1 MSTEYYAD
9 YIKKTTFD
17 PESHSTRSKMEEHHE
32 KDENGKVIEH
42 PIEEDSGSSMSS
54 FQGRSYQRQYGD
66 NTGVNPHNH
75 EAHAKAAFKSGM
87 RSKSAI
93 VKHVEKKTGQKIHP
107 DVHKMIHNSKDMK
120 EAATDEKKKPASKT
134 PKVEVEPTV
143 VPEELHGDQHKLDHN
158 KDKKIDKADMKMVR
172 KKGAVSEDDEHIEE
186 GTFKVQVEG
195 LPMMYIEGGSAG
207 TIKSQLRKKFKDPDA
222 VVSIERITSAEKKKE
237 LRAKVSEGMYKD
249 LDTEKSE
256 PKPRPASVVK
266 AAFKKRRQ
274 TDEAMIIRSKKS
286 ASNLRRSSASR
297 DSGVKEDQAAMD
309 AYLKKG
315 GKITKVPAAKAQ
327 GYHGKDDLGT
337 GQHGMLNKSDT
348 SSMPTR
354 KKVKSMEGVEQVDEL
369 DKKTMASYTKKAVN
383 DVDNRSFTQGMRDN
397 NPTHTDA
404 DRKNN
409 RKIANRRKGISRAV
423 NKMSSEGFANAAQQ
437 AAVMAKLK
445 KDGKYKGE
453 DTTNEEKDTH
463 VTKDGKTAKK
473 GLWYYMNKRKKAGTS
488 RPASAGTVSA
498 KAMKDSQ

>member
-1 MSTEYYAD
+1 MTDFYAD

-17 PESHSTRSKMEEHHE
+17 PKTHSVKSKVDEHHE
-32 KDENGKVIEH
+32 KDENGKVIDH

-66 NTGVNPHNH
+66 NSGVNPHNH

-87 RSKSAI
+87 KSKSAI

-107 DVHKMIHNSKDMK
+107 DVHKMIHNSKGME
-120 EAATDEKKKPASKT
+120 EAATDTKKKPASKT
-134 PKVEVEPTV
+134 PKMEVEPTI
-143 VPEELHGDQHKLDHN
+143 VPEEKMRKCPITGKMIPVGEELHGDQHKLDHN
-158 KDKKIDKADMKMVR
+158 KDNKIDKADMKMVR
-172 KKGAVSEDDEHIEE
+172 KKGAVSEDDEQLEE

-256 PKPRPASVVK
+256 LKPRPAPVVK
-266 AAFKKRRQ
+266 AAFKKRRGM
-274 TDEAMIIRSKKS
+274 E
-286 ASNLRRSSASR
+286 
-297 DSGVKEDQAAMD
+297 EDQAAMD

-337 GQHGMLNKSDT
+337 GQHGMLNKRDT
-348 SSMPTR
+348 TSMPTR

-409 RKIANRRKGISRAV
+409 RMIANRRKGISRAV

>member
-1 MSTEYYAD
+1 MTDFYAD

-17 PESHSTRSKMEEHHE
+17 PDTHSVKSKL
-32 KDENGKVIEH
+32 D
-42 PIEEDSGSSMSS
+42 EDSGSSMSS

-87 RSKSAI
+87 KSKSAI

-107 DVHKMIHNSKDMK
+107 DVHKMIHNSKGMD
-120 EAATDEKKKPASKT
+120 EAATDTKKKPASKT

-143 VPEELHGDQHKLDHN
+143 VPEAKVGEELHGDQHKLDHN
-158 KDKKIDKADMKMVR
+158 KDNKIDKADMKMVR
-172 KKGAVSEDDEHIEE
+172 KKGAVSEEDEHIEE

-354 KKVKSMEGVEQVDEL
+354 KKVKSMEDVENVSEL
-369 DKKTMASYTKKAVN
+369 DKSTMASYTKKAVN

-409 RKIANRRKGISRAV
+409 RMIANRRKGISRAV